1 MKKNPVINL
10 FKINYLILREV
21 IKNGFESLEKV
32 EELILQIE
40 DEMMDNINKNHVSRI
55 SDVRGLTRIIVK
67 NTRPL
72 LYIGDRIVKE
82 NIRYLKYS
90 NVKNII

>member
-1 MKKNPVINL
+1 
-10 FKINYLILREV
+10 
-21 IKNGFESLEKV
+21 
-32 EELILQIE
+32 
-40 DEMMDNINKNHVSRI
+40 MMDNINKNHVSRI

-90 NVKNII
+90 NVKK